1 MQSKLVILVLLALMF
16 VGVLIGGYQIGK
28 RDGIKQGEEQYSKWV
43 NSHIEATNRQVEAN
57 NLALEKLS
65 KDLNLALTGISSEG
79 NRLRQQLK
87 NSPQPMLV
95 LRDNTCLA
103 SDELVAA
110 RKKHLEKTK

>member
-1 MQSKLVILVLLALMF
+1 MKEKLIIALLVLAMLLGAL
-16 VGVLIGGYQIGK
+16 ISGYQIGK

-87 NSPQPMLV
+87 NSSQPMLV